1 MKRTTSL
8 VTGIAAGSIAAAAAT
23 LLLAPTSG
31 RILRQRIAEESHQVK
46 ETTEDISGKIKHLK
60 AQIQTTAQDGNT
72 IVKNIAKDLSKTLNE
87 FQKDIRP
94 HQQSIQSHLNE
105 IEDSLSH
112 LEKHIQTAKSEAK

>member
-8 VTGIAAGSIAAAAAT
+8 FTGIAAGSIAAAAAT
-23 LLLAPTSG
+23 LLLTPTSG
-31 RILRQRIAEESHQVK
+31 KTLRQRIAKESHQVK
-46 ETTEDISGKIKHLK
+46 ETKEDISGKIKHLK
-60 AQIQTTAQDGNT
+60 TQIQTTAKDGNT

-112 LEKHIQTAKSEAK
+112 LEKHIQTTKTEGK